1 MTRVRVEPCRDDG
14 QITTTTP
21 PFPASPDTLQVAAAP
36 QRRGIQF
43 EPPLSASAP
52 SGLPPCTAGGGQFLA
67 AQSVA
72 LSSDIWQSSAGRRLI
87 RAREAT

>member
-1 MTRVRVEPCRDDG
+1 MTRVRVDPCRGDR

-21 PFPASPDTLQVAAAP
+21 PFPVAPDTLQIAAAP
-36 QRRGIQF
+36 
-43 EPPLSASAP
+43 PTPLLASAP